1 MGKTI
6 LVWTPARPPYVACQP
21 QFVYLFM
28 RFMHLY
34 AIKKCLYVLHL
45 HVVYVTFILKKGSHC
60 SCVRV
65 CYCGVCVCLFV
76 GCCGWAGWG
85 RGPWCGCLCVT
96 STHGD
101 GGMRL
106 NASPR
111 MSGNLLRVCVYFWGQ
126 RACVCARCRISDG
139 PTWPY
144 WSLSSIF
151 MYQEQRPGNLLQW
164 LVTAIMCISLL
175 VFRY

>member
-1 MGKTI
+1 
-6 LVWTPARPPYVACQP
+6 
-21 QFVYLFM
+21 M

-45 HVVYVTFILKKGSHC
+45 HVVYVTFILKRTHTVYV
-60 SCVRV
+60 CVCV
-65 CYCGVCVCLFV
+65 SVVCVCLFV

-106 NASPR
+106 HASPR
-111 MSGNLLRVCVYFWGQ
+111 MSGNLLRARVYFWGQ
-126 RACVCARCRISDG
+126 RACVRARRRISDG
-139 PTWPY
+139 PTRPY
-144 WSLSSIF
+144 WSLYSIF
-151 MYQEQRPGNLLQW
+151 MYQEQRPGNLLHW
-164 LVTAIMCISLL
+164 LVTTIMCISLL
-175 VFRY
+175 VFHH